1 MSEYNAAYM
10 QLNWGSGFYKN
21 SYLYVKSLK
30 DGKGGGIGGHWGG
43 NDYSDTIS
51 TSGTRGGSRMYS
63 ETFYDRYRIK
73 DVRFFLFHF
82 FFCKY
87 HNNCL
92 LLYIAFSMV

>member
-1 MSEYNAAYM
+1 MIYSFFSTFF
-10 QLNWGSGFYKN
+10 GKHTGTGFYKN

-43 NDYSDTIS
+43 SDYSDTIS

-73 DVRFFLFHF
+73 DVRFFF
-82 FFCKY
+82 FYF
-87 HNNCL
+87 
-92 LLYIAFSMV
+92 F